1 MKQNLKKVLAI
12 ALSAVL
18 CLGLLAGCG
27 SSFSA
32 SDLVKGN
39 LDLIYLNQYTD
50 TYLKSVDLTKEEA
63 NQQYEDGIAL
73 EVSYFI
79 NYFSIEADYC
89 DDSIEPQI
97 TELYHQIYD
106 YSKYEVGGVSKN
118 GETYLVELTVYPI
131 DIMQKVM
138 EEDLDA
144 FYDQWNARLE
154 SGEFGDSLESMSD
167 EQYEAFET
175 AWAQAVID
183 MVSARVA
190 SIDYLD
196 PQTISV
202 QVTKDSSGVY
212 TIDSSDFSRIDG
224 LIISY

>member
-1 MKQNLKKVLAI
+1 MKHNVKKLLAL

-18 CLGLLAGCG
+18 CLGVLSGCG

-32 SDLVKGN
+32 TELVKGN

-63 NQQYEDGIAL
+63 NQQYADGIAV
-73 EVSYFI
+73 EVDYFC
-79 NYFSIEADYC
+79 NYFSIVLDSC
-89 DDSIEPQI
+89 DDTIEPQI
-97 TELYHQIYD
+97 TELYHQIYEH
-106 YSKYEVGGVSKN
+106 SKYEVGGESKN
-118 GETYLVELTVYPI
+118 GDTYLVELTVYPI

-138 EEDLDA
+138 EEDTDAINTTWQERNAAGGLDT
-144 FYDQWNARLE
+144 E
-154 SGEFGDSLESMSD
+154 
-167 EQYEAFET
+167 EAYET
-175 AWAQAVID
+175 AWAQIIID
-183 MVSARVA
+183 TVSARVD

-202 QVTKDSSGVY
+202 QVTKGDDGLY
-212 TIDSSDFSRIDG
+212 AIDSNDFSRIDG